1 MRFLGQTPVSLI
13 AHIQWAEEWE
23 RSIVCMFGLSPH
35 LANAF
40 IPLAS
45 KQIESPSVGSMPIN
59 IKQMYFGALL
69 LGTRCAQELE

>member
-1 MRFLGQTPVSLI
+1 
-13 AHIQWAEEWE
+13 
-23 RSIVCMFGLSPH
+23 MFGLSPH